1 MVEMYDK
8 TILSLPPPDFF
19 SIIGDE
25 YSEKLGIYTIQ
36 IDNMII
42 YK

>member
-1 MVEMYDK
+1 MIKPFFRY
-8 TILSLPPPDFF
+8 PHPDFF
-19 SIIGDE
+19 SVIGGE